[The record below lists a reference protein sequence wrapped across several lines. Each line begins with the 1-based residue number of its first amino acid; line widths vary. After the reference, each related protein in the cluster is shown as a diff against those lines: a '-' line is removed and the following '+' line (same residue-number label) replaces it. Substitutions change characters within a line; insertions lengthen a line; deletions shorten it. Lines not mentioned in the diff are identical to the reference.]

1 MRYDDSIS
9 VPLHELLSEKMVSWG
24 ANVAALAFK
33 PLTMSNCKSTLCF
46 WKALRTRHSPTQQ
59 CSEKELMQT
68 TTLVS
73 PILIQALPPT
83 LQLRLTIHSPSRL
96 PCLPSTAKSHIPFL
110 FFKRILC
117 VDQHSPDCSSYNK
130 LILFI
135 VGAICLAHSKVLYLS
150 FMT

>member
-9 VPLHELLSEKMVSWG
+9 VPLHELLSEKMVSRG

-46 WKALRTRHSPTQQ
+46 WKALRTQTFPHPAVLWERANPNYYLGFTYSDTSLASNPSAETQYP
-59 CSEKELMQT
+59 L
-68 TTLVS
+68 
-73 PILIQALPPT
+73 
-83 LQLRLTIHSPSRL
+83 SRL

-135 VGAICLAHSKVLYLS
+135 VGAICLAHSRVLYLS